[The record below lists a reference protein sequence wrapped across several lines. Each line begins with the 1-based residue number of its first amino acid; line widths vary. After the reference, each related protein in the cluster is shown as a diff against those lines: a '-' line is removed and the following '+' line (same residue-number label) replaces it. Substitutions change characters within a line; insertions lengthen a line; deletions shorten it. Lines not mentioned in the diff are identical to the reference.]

1 MAVQQVWMAGGAQD
15 QGRETRA
22 LQNWEGVVLATY
34 AQDQCRLKN
43 NGKQPRRLF
52 PKVDTVSCRA
62 TQHLFEFLPGLQ
74 RE

>member
-1 MAVQQVWMAGGAQD
+1 MAAQQVWMAGRAQD

-22 LQNWEGVVLATY
+22 LQNWEGVVQATY

-52 PKVDTVSCRA
+52 PMEEGR
-62 TQHLFEFLPGLQ
+62 HGFLQSHTTPL
-74 RE
+74 

>member
-1 MAVQQVWMAGGAQD
+1 MAAQQVWMAGGAQD

-43 NGKQPRRLF
+43 NGRLRDKGQYLKYENVFKIKQ
-52 PKVDTVSCRA
+52 
-62 TQHLFEFLPGLQ
+62 
-74 RE
+74 